1 MAAFL
6 DDNIYIPKAKS
17 RKHITATSLLE
28 TTGNRPAKN
37 EAREDVLL
45 RSTHLRFTGKR
56 ITKMRLTH
64 QNLQNDMI
72 EIRLSLPRMLFL
84 MEVVIFLQLLT
95 LLLVALPWSR

>member
-28 TTGNRPAKN
+28 N

-64 QNLQNDMI
+64 QNLQNNMI

-84 MEVVIFLQLLT
+84 MEVVIFFC
-95 LLLVALPWSR
+95 SC